1 MEIKKNLMILT
12 LIIFMVC
19 SINGEKIKELRF
31 IKVTRP
37 VEGEI
42 IYKKNPIKIAWK
54 AVGIQGNVSILMMR
68 PSLDGSWTIKAEHPV
83 DKSPFY
89 YTWDRF
95 DFRHGQYVIGIKHQK
110 LKKIWYSGVFNIKIR
125 PQDIRD
131 RRSLSVSSPKG
142 GKVFYTSGEL
152 PIVWKSIGIFGKL
165 KILLRKHD
173 DTSGI
178 QLLGSIPASGTSSYN
193 HPLGDISPGRYFV
206 RIKHIGSTL
215 KAESGVFTILKH

>member
-1 MEIKKNLMILT
+1 MILT
-12 LIIFMVC
+12 LVIFMAWW
-19 SINGEKIKELRF
+19 INGEKIKEIRH
-31 IKVTRP
+31 INVTRP

-42 IYKKNPIKIAWK
+42 IYKKDPIKITWK

-68 PSLDGSWTIKAEHPV
+68 HPISGSVTIKGQHPV
-83 DKSPFY
+83 DESPFY
-89 YTWDRF
+89 YKWDRF
-95 DFRHGQYVIGIKHQK
+95 DFRPGKYVIGIKHQESKK
-110 LKKIWYSGVFNIKIR
+110 LWYSGVFNIKIR
-125 PQDIRD
+125 PQEIKD
-131 RRSLSVSSPKG
+131 RRSLSISSPKG

-193 HPLGDISPGRYFV
+193 HPLGDIPPGRYFV
-206 RIKHIGSTL
+206 RIKHIGSTI
-215 KAESGVFTILKH
+215 KAESGVFSILKK